1 MYFLKLHKLI
11 LILFTTVLFL
21 SSSVNAAF
29 INQAPHITTELSSSV
44 SISSKDILLD
54 STAANSDCCLNCKDC
69 SRCSHCQCCQIV
81 THTNISSVLHIIP
94 ALPLKIASVSQLA
107 PIEAIQDEMIITI
120 APSIYRPPIS

>member
-1 MYFLKLHKLI
+1 MYFLKLHKLVF
-11 LILFTTVLFL
+11 ILFTTLLFL

-29 INQAPHITTELSSSV
+29 INQTPHIITELSSSA
-44 SISSKDILLD
+44 SIQNKDTSST
-54 STAANSDCCLNCKDC
+54 SAANNNCCLNCKD
-69 SRCSHCQCCQIV
+69 CSHCQCCQIV

-120 APSIYRPPIS
+120 APSIYRPPIA